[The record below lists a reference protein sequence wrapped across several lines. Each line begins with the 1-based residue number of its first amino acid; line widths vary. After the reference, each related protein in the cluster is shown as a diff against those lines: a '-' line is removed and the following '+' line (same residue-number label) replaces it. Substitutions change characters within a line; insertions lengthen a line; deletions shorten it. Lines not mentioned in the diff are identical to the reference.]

1 MNLAAFDRVLYVGLP
16 YTAIFICVLISLQR
30 YGWRIFTFSSL
41 SSQFLENRTHFWAL
55 VPFHYGILTVLLGHL
70 IGFSLP
76 RAVLAWNGRPLRLYI
91 LEITALVFGLLTL
104 IGMLA
109 LINRRLASDKV
120 RAVTSVMDWIMFA
133 VLLFQVGSGVYVAVF
148 NPWGSTWYAAVAVP
162 YLWSV
167 FTLAPNTAIV
177 TQLPLAAQLH
187 IINAFIL
194 IGLFP
199 FTRLVHILVVPNPYL
214 WRRPQVVRWY
224 GSR

>member
-70 IGFSLP
+70 IGFSVP